1 VLAAAVTPSATHRGL
16 SLAGLSEQEQ
26 EFLLS
31 TPMAP
36 KAKRARAGAGAP
48 VKKKGGFSRRS
59 PSSCTSQ
66 RSLCSCTSRRSL
78 CSCCTSRRCS
88 IAPPPPPHLC
98 CSLTF
103 PSGTAPSPI
112 APHICASAAF
122 MSLASTSISSL
133 LPCMAVVLILLA
145 TMKRKRFVVTGRAAN
160 KRRRR
165 EGIVEE
171 LFQLDDATF
180 LRMMRMPKNI
190 FKSLAVRITPHL
202 RCHWTPHSR
211 RMAKVGNGS
220 EVSPELILAATIRW
234 LAGGSVWDVGFMFK
248 LSAQGTFHDYKWR
261 VIDALNDV
269 LKDNVNFPLTDEG
282 LSCLSQGFADRDD
295 NIPNVVAAVDCAVLQ
310 MRAPPRAPFKDK
322 DKRQTNVSS
331 EYCRK
336 GFFGTTVLAFV
347 DAHMRFLSISI
358 TCGSSSHD
366 STMFEASKMGRLLT
380 KPKGEGGID
389 NKWVVLG
396 DDAFKAVPHVMTPF
410 QKTWLTPQQKTFNY
424 CLSKLR
430 STVECAFGLWK
441 GKWGIFWRPLQVN
454 KKNIRK
460 LVEVT
465 ARLHNLCI
473 NRKVSDNLADFVVAD
488 DIFLA
493 THMLRCGARQVQ
505 EAWPPSTA
513 ASTCQCRSRLRRC
526 GDCCTNNGRRAY
538 TRGYA
543 LVTQAGDGAD

>member
-1 VLAAAVTPSATHRGL
+1 
-16 SLAGLSEQEQ
+16 
-26 EFLLS
+26 
-31 TPMAP
+31 
-36 KAKRARAGAGAP
+36 
-48 VKKKGGFSRRS
+48 
-59 PSSCTSQ
+59 
-66 RSLCSCTSRRSL
+66 
-78 CSCCTSRRCS
+78 
-88 IAPPPPPHLC
+88 
-98 CSLTF
+98 
-103 PSGTAPSPI
+103 
-112 APHICASAAF
+112 
-122 MSLASTSISSL
+122 
-133 LPCMAVVLILLA
+133 MAVVLTLLLA

-410 QKTWLTPQQKTFNY
+410 QKTWLTPQQKNFNY

-488 DIFLA
+488 DIFWQRTCSDAVRAKYRKRGRLPPPPAPANAEADFADAA
-493 THMLRCGARQVQ
+493 TVAQIMEGVPTPEGMRL
-505 EAWPPSTA
+505 
-513 ASTCQCRSRLRRC
+513 LRRQAMERIENSGTVRRIARSAAKRARIRANVHDAEQQHI
-526 GDCCTNNGRRAY
+526 GD
-538 TRGYA
+538 
-543 LVTQAGDGAD
+543 VDV